1 MTGSYQVIFEEVYK
15 NYFIIK
21 LRKYHSD
28 FTCMIILRYSQ
39 SALDDKHWI
48 LLHLLTRLFLR
59 VNSDVDNV

>member
-28 FTCMIILRYSQ
+28 FTCMIILRCSQ
-39 SALDDKHWI
+39 SASDDKQWI
-48 LLHLLTRLFLR
+48 LLYQLRGLFL
-59 VNSDVDNV
+59 